1 MNMDRYLTQQE
12 IELYQEKGIDLDGD
26 KLISYRFS
34 AIVNTKRVDFFNMAL
49 NKFLNDKMVY
59 SESVWSVQD
68 KRTNQPRRPNPIR
81 TVECIK
87 ELEDNYYRVNTYKP
101 INSPFYLQKQDGTYF
116 LTEEDIIIEG
126 VEHKRINFVFA
137 SSHPLIVVKI
147 ITDLKDAVDFVDQM
161 YEYDH
166 DGTEYLRMTY
176 PIGSEVRFVS
186 SSSDPRR
193 SGSIISSGNVVAVM
207 GYEYNREKF
216 EVEYVVSDNG
226 SFYFTSPE
234 EDLYI
239 DRDVNLNN
247 LLGD

>member
-1 MNMDRYLTQQE
+1 MDRYLTQKE

-68 KRTNQPRRPNPIR
+68 KRFNQPRQPKPIR

-87 ELEDNYYRVNTYKP
+87 ELHDNYYRVNTHK
-101 INSPFYLQKQDGTYF
+101 NSNSTPFYLQKQDGTYF
-116 LTEEDIIIEG
+116 LTEEDIVIEG
-126 VEHKRINFVFA
+126 VDHKRINFVFA

-161 YEYDH
+161 YQYDH
-166 DGTEYLRMTY
+166 DGNEYLRMTY
-176 PIGSEVRFVS
+176 PIGSDLRFVS
-186 SSSDPRR
+186 SISDPRR
-193 SGSIISSGNVVAVM
+193 NTMSSGNMVTVM

-226 SFYFTSPE
+226 SFYFNTPE